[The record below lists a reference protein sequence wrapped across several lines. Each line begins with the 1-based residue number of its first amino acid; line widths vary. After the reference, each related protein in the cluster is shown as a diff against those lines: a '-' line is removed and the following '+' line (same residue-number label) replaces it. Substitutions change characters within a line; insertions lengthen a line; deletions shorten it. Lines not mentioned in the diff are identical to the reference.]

1 MREVA
6 LEILKRNLAVSWWTN
21 IRFEKSFTADLCV
34 LLKASGCIAVSG
46 GLEVASDRLL
56 KLIEKGVTVQQ
67 VAQVTRNFTEAGV
80 MVHAYLMYGYPTQT
94 VQETVDSLEMV
105 RQLFELGVLQS
116 GFWHQFAMTAHS
128 PVGLNPE
135 AFGVTAIGDFEKALP
150 LGGLG
155 GLFANND
162 IAFTDKT
169 GIDHE
174 KFSFGLKKSLFNF
187 MHGICFDYPLQDWF
201 DFKIP
206 KTTIPSDILKLTSF
220 SRQLKI

>member
-1 MREVA
+1 MFGLIRDIKK
-6 LEILKRNLAVSWWTN
+6 IL
-21 IRFEKSFTADLCV
+21 V
-34 LLKASGCIAVSG
+34 LGPHPDDVEFGCMGTV
-46 GLEVASDRLL
+46 L

-150 LGGLG
+150 LGGLD

-187 MHGICFDYPLQDWF
+187 YARYLF
-201 DFKIP
+201 
-206 KTTIPSDILKLTSF
+206 
-220 SRQLKI
+220 